1 MNEKI
6 DKKIDKKKQNFIIK
20 KNAILAVIF
29 KMMEYFLSFFTTP
42 ILLSCLGNYKYGVY
56 TTALSV
62 ISWIYY
68 FDFGIGS
75 GLRNKVSEYIV
86 NEKYDIAH
94 KCVNVAYAL
103 VSVISAIAF
112 IIALLFSCFFDFDSI
127 LNANLVDE
135 NLNIIMIVAIFL
147 ACINFVLSLAI
158 SLLYSLQRNGL
169 VSGLGILTKGLMVIG
184 LLLFKYFNMKLML
197 TVVLLEGVCQLV
209 KDVIALICVN
219 KNNRN
224 LTPNFKNIDYRYS
237 KEILGF
243 GIQIFFMQIAALVL
257 NSTDNIIIMKYFGA
271 SDVTPYNMCHK
282 YFSII
287 NAFFVAAIGALWTT
301 YTNAYILNDVKYIK
315 ETMKKTLLLY
325 VITLFGIIIS
335 IIIFKPFMKFYLGK
349 ELIYQRGLIIL
360 VGFYYALLIF
370 SHIFS
375 SFVHGISKVK
385 ITTVACVI
393 GALVNIPISI
403 ALAVTFKMG
412 LNGIILGSII
422 SLLINTIAY
431 IYTTISEIKKM
442 EVRL

>member
-184 LLLFKYFNMKLML
+184 LLLFKY
-197 TVVLLEGVCQLV
+197 
-209 KDVIALICVN
+209 
-219 KNNRN
+219 
-224 LTPNFKNIDYRYS
+224 
-237 KEILGF
+237 
-243 GIQIFFMQIAALVL
+243 
-257 NSTDNIIIMKYFGA
+257 
-271 SDVTPYNMCHK
+271 
-282 YFSII
+282 
-287 NAFFVAAIGALWTT
+287 
-301 YTNAYILNDVKYIK
+301 
-315 ETMKKTLLLY
+315 
-325 VITLFGIIIS
+325 
-335 IIIFKPFMKFYLGK
+335 
-349 ELIYQRGLIIL
+349 
-360 VGFYYALLIF
+360 
-370 SHIFS
+370 
-375 SFVHGISKVK
+375 
-385 ITTVACVI
+385 
-393 GALVNIPISI
+393 
-403 ALAVTFKMG
+403 
-412 LNGIILGSII
+412 
-422 SLLINTIAY
+422 
-431 IYTTISEIKKM
+431 
-442 EVRL
+442 